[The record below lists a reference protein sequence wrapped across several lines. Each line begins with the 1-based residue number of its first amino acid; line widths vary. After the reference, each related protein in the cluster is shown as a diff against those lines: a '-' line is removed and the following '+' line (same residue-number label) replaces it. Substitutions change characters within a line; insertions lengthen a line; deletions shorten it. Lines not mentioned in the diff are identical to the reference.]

1 MIKNAIQNNRNTM
14 LSSFCAEML
23 KILYR
28 AQNGIN
34 FKIIRNIVAMIA
46 GSSIDWIQIKRSY
59 SKVFQVG
66 KLLFNTSQRTAV
78 EIPLNYTTVGVVLI
92 LRSLFPVF
100 NQLARNPISWN
111 GKCLL
116 GTFAPVCISCKP
128 VRENLVDNSPF
139 VPARILYTRKAAT
152 RLIAGNLK

>member
-1 MIKNAIQNNRNTM
+1 M
-14 LSSFCAEML
+14 LSCFNAEAF

-34 FKIIRNIVAMIA
+34 FKIIRNIVAMIT

-59 SKVFQVG
+59 SKVFQIR

-78 EIPLNYTTVGVVLI
+78 EIPLSYAAISIFLI
-92 LRSLFPVF
+92 LRSLLPVF

-111 GKCLL
+111 DKRLL
-116 GTFAPVCISCKP
+116 GTFAPACISCKP
-128 VRENLVDNSPF
+128 VRENLVDNSTL
-139 VPARILYTRKAAT
+139 VPARVFYTCKAAT
-152 RLIAGNLK
+152 RLIASNLK